1 MTQSAIGQT
10 KKLQCMFTD
19 INGTLVDPASITLKI
34 GIEDGSDVTLLETK
48 AIGDLTKSST
58 GVFYYFYTPAQ
69 AGRYRFE
76 FSTGGTPPTV
86 VSSGTFDVSVAV
98 FS

>member
-10 KKLQCMFTD
+10 KKLQCIFTD
-19 INGTLVDPASITLKI
+19 VDGDLVDPASITLKI
-34 GIEDGSDVTLLETK
+34 GIEDGNTVTLLETK
-48 AIGDLTKSST
+48 AIGDLTKTST
-58 GVFYYFYTPAQ
+58 GVFYTFYTPTQ
-69 AGRYRFE
+69 AGRFHFE

-98 FS
+98 FG

>member
-10 KKLQCMFTD
+10 KKLQCIFTD
-19 INGTLVDPASITLKI
+19 IDGDLVDPASITLKI